1 MGTDRGFRVGSG
13 IEIGLELGF
22 DHGRMSAIV
31 ETEAKDASGPAA
43 TALVA
48 RLADLLG
55 DTDAGHQDVLLALLA
70 ALRATVIAR
79 HETQQSVKS
88 MTAGGG
94 P

>member
-1 MGTDRGFRVGSG
+1 MTG

-22 DHGRMSAIV
+22 DHGRMSALM
-31 ETEAKDASGPAA
+31 EAQAEDVLGPEA

-55 DTDAGHQDVLLALLA
+55 DTEAGHHEMLLALLA
-70 ALRATVIAR
+70 ALRATVMGAR
-79 HETQQSVKS
+79 NEIPRRVPR
-88 MTAGGG
+88 G